1 MSDKLY
7 TYPIDKLLNWILSDL
22 ENNKIFGI
30 TKSLFFTPN
39 KNDPFRLKR
48 YGQLLETPIGVAAGP
63 HTQLSHN
70 IILSWLMGARYI
82 ELKTV
87 QTLDELEVNKP
98 CIEMSDEGYNCEWSQ
113 ELKIHQSFDEYLNA
127 WIIIHLLKDKFG
139 WQNDEAGFI
148 FNLSVGYNLEGI
160 KKPNVQWFFDKMNN
174 CSTELN
180 FKIEQIS
187 KIYPR
192 IKEIKIPTKLSDNI
206 TLSTMHGCPPDEIE
220 SIVEYLITER
230 KLHTAV
236 KLNPTLLGSEILR
249 KILNTKLGYE
259 TAVPE
264 EAFEHDLKWNEAVYM
279 IKRLSVLADEHDVIF
294 GLKLTNTLES
304 LNSTELLPQ
313 KENMVYMS
321 GRALHPISINL
332 AAKLQKQ
339 FEGKLDISFSAGVD
353 AFNASETLACNLSP
367 ITVCSD
373 LLKSGGYTRLA
384 QYFTEIGKAFE
395 ANNAESIEQLVLRK
409 NFQTNIYDASILN
422 LEKYAEQVLSNE
434 RYMKENFKYESI
446 KTNRELTTYDC
457 IHAPCIETCAIS
469 QDVSEYMY
477 HTANGDFSKAF
488 EVIEKT
494 NPLPNITGMVCD
506 HLCQSKCTRMNYDST
521 LLIREIKR
529 FVSERESEN
538 FKLQSKPALGV
549 KAAIVGAGPAGLSAA
564 YFLALE
570 GVEVHVY
577 ETKSF
582 AGGMASDAIPIFRI
596 NEESIK
602 QDISNI
608 ESLGVKFHY
617 NMKMDLEQFKSLQ
630 NDFNFIFIAVGAQKG
645 KKLNVEGELLP
656 GVYGQLT
663 FLSDVLKG
671 KEAELGKNVAIIGGG
686 LSAVDA
692 AHTAKR
698 LIGQDGKVTV
708 LYRRTKK
715 EMPCGREE
723 VDIMIEEGIEIVELT
738 APEEILQ
745 KEIGLDIQCC
755 KMKLTEMDSSGRR
768 RPVKIQG
775 SEFSMNFDSIITA
788 IGQDIEL
795 DFFPGKEIQID
806 QSTLETQL
814 ENIFAGGDA
823 IRGADSLINAIADG
837 QKVAVRILQRLE
849 KKLDLSIKPVNKHT
863 EEEFQHKLAFRVPGG
878 EIPSIPLSE
887 RNSFEMV
894 HPTLTDEEAITEAD
908 RCLYCN
914 DVCNIC
920 VTVCPNLAN
929 LAVKTNPVE
938 IKIPGISNSFVIEQS
953 NQIINIGDFCNE
965 CGNCTTFCPT
975 SGDPYKTKPRFY
987 LTEESFDKENNCYLM
1002 KENTLQFKLNDD
1014 IKTLTLDNSK
1024 FIYESDFINVEFDSQ
1039 NYSVIKSE
1047 TKTSEIENI
1056 DLSKAVEMIFLF
1068 KNLKNNLLI
1077 K

>member
-1 MSDKLY
+1 M
-7 TYPIDKLLNWILSDL
+7 
-22 ENNKIFGI
+22 
-30 TKSLFFTPN
+30 
-39 KNDPFRLKR
+39 R
-48 YGQLLETPIGVAAGP
+48 
-63 HTQLSHN
+63 
-70 IILSWLMGARYI
+70 
-82 ELKTV
+82 
-87 QTLDELEVNKP
+87 
-98 CIEMSDEGYNCEWSQ
+98 
-113 ELKIHQSFDEYLNA
+113 
-127 WIIIHLLKDKFG
+127 
-139 WQNDEAGFI
+139 
-148 FNLSVGYNLEGI
+148 
-160 KKPNVQWFFDKMNN
+160 
-174 CSTELN
+174 
-180 FKIEQIS
+180 
-187 KIYPR
+187 
-192 IKEIKIPTKLSDNI
+192 
-206 TLSTMHGCPPDEIE
+206 
-220 SIVEYLITER
+220 
-230 KLHTAV
+230 
-236 KLNPTLLGSEILR
+236 
-249 KILNTKLGYE
+249 
-259 TAVPE
+259 
-264 EAFEHDLKWNEAVYM
+264 
-279 IKRLSVLADEHDVIF
+279 
-294 GLKLTNTLES
+294 
-304 LNSTELLPQ
+304 
-313 KENMVYMS
+313 
-321 GRALHPISINL
+321 
-332 AAKLQKQ
+332 
-339 FEGKLDISFSAGVD
+339 
-353 AFNASETLACNLSP
+353 
-367 ITVCSD
+367 
-373 LLKSGGYTRLA
+373 
-384 QYFTEIGKAFE
+384 KAFE
-395 ANNAESIEQLVLRK
+395 ANNAESIERLVLRK
-409 NFQTNIYDASILN
+409 NSQTNIYDASIIN
-422 LEKYAEQVLSNE
+422 LEKYAEQILSNE
-434 RYMKENFKYESI
+434 RYMKGSFKYESI

-457 IHAPCIETCAIS
+457 IHAPCIETCAIN
-469 QDVSEYMY
+469 QDVPEYLY

-538 FKLQSKPALGV
+538 FKLQSKPVLGV

-596 NEESIK
+596 NEKSIK

-617 NMKMDLEQFKSLQ
+617 NMKIDLEQFKSLQ

-656 GVYGQLT
+656 GVYDQLT
-663 FLSDVLKG
+663 FLSDILKG
-671 KEAELGKNVAIIGGG
+671 KEIELGKNVSIIGGG

-692 AHTAKR
+692 ARTAKR

-738 APEEILQ
+738 SPEEILQ
-745 KEIGLDIQCC
+745 KEKDLDIQCC
-755 KMKLTEMDSSGRR
+755 KMKLTEKDSSGRR
-768 RPVKIQG
+768 RPIKIQG
-775 SEFSMNFDSIITA
+775 SEFSMNYDSIITA

-806 QSTLETQL
+806 RSTLETQF
-814 ENIFAGGDA
+814 ENIFTGGDA
-823 IRGADSLINAIADG
+823 VRGADSLINAIADG
-837 QKVAVRILQRLE
+837 QKVAYRILRRIK
-849 KKLDLSIKPVNKHT
+849 KKLDLSIKPVNKLT

-894 HPTLTDEEAITEAD
+894 HSTLTDEQAIAEAD

-929 LAVKTNPVE
+929 VAVKTNPVE

-975 SGDPYKTKPRFY
+975 NGDPYKTKPRFY

-1024 FIYESDFINVEFDSQ
+1024 FIYESDLILVEIDSQ
-1039 NYSVIKSE
+1039 EYSVVKYE
-1047 TKTSEIENI
+1047 NKTSEIENI

-1068 KNLKNNLLI
+1068 KDLRKNAMF
-1077 K
+1077 KY